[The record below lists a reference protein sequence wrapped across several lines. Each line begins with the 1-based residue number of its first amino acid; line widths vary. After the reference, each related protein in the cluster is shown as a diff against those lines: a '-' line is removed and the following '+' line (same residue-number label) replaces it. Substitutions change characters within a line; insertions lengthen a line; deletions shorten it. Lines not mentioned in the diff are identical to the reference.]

1 MKCLI
6 WPTHMADG
14 KSKPKE
20 MKQLS
25 QSQSYYQPPYYF
37 RPDFTAPPIILIIYS
52 LFVCFLLFGV
62 FFPHSKIG
70 KTKRSGKE
78 LTFVLAFG
86 IWFSQRLCYLNM
98 KEASPQLKFHSNH
111 WQFLIGLKS
120 QICPF
125 H

>member
-1 MKCLI
+1 MLEKERLFEVFNLAHSYGRWEI
-6 WPTHMADG
+6 KAQRDETTFPESKLLPT
-14 KSKPKE
+14 SIL
-20 MKQLS
+20 LS
-25 QSQSYYQPPYYF
+25 L

-86 IWFSQRLCYLNM
+86 IWFSLGSKYERSFTPA
-98 KEASPQLKFHSNH
+98 EIPQ
-111 WQFLIGLKS
+111 
-120 QICPF
+120 
-125 H
+125 